1 MLISGRQRL
10 SVDNEGPKNVIV
22 EVGREN
28 WKILLYDFLLMFE
41 RKKKR
46 RKKDE
51 FHGTDSFVVTR

>member
-10 SVDNEGPKNVIV
+10 SVDNEGPKNVPV

-41 RKKKR
+41 RKKKK
-46 RKKDE
+46 KKDE

>member
-1 MLISGRQRL
+1 MAVLISGRQRL

-41 RKKKR
+41 RKKK
-46 RKKDE
+46 KKK
-51 FHGTDSFVVTR
+51 R